1 MKICENATVQ
11 TAQKKQYQCAVP
23 AEEVARVKGL
33 GCLWD
38 KSSADCFNV
47 RVITVNGK
55 LTADKLAAV
64 AQAAKQFGKGEA
76 AMTSRLSIEIQ
87 GVPCD
92 NIEPMRAFLAEH
104 GLQTGGTGP
113 KVRPVVSCKG
123 TTCQYGLIDTFGL
136 SEKIHKQ
143 FYEGYRTVRLPHK
156 FKIAVGGCPNNCVK
170 PNLNDIGIV
179 GQRVPVVDLSKC
191 KGCKK
196 CQIEALCPVKVAKLT
211 DGKIVIDPEKCK
223 HCGRCVGKCPFQ
235 VSDQYIDGYR
245 VYLGG
250 RWGKDFAHGKPM
262 DTLFAT
268 EEEVL
273 SIVEKAILLF
283 RDQGVAGERL
293 SDTLERIGFENACR
307 LLESDELLARKDEIL
322 SK

>member
-1 MKICENATVQ
+1 MRIDENAKIESFE
-11 TAQKKQYQCAVP
+11 KKPGCALS

-38 KSSADCFNV
+38 KRTADCFNV

-55 LTADKLAAV
+55 LTSEKLAAI
-64 AQAAKQFGKGEA
+64 AQAAEKFGSGEA
-76 AMTSRLSIEIQ
+76 AMTSRQTIEIQ
-87 GVPCD
+87 CVPYA
-92 NIEPMRAFLAEH
+92 NIQPMQEFLAGF
-104 GLQTGGTGP
+104 GLEPGGTGP

-143 FYEGYRTVRLPHK
+143 FYEGYHQVRLPHK

-170 PNLNDIGIV
+170 PSLNDLGIV
-179 GQRVPVVDLSKC
+179 GQKVPVADFDIC
-191 KGCKK
+191 KGCKT
-196 CQIEALCPVKVAKLT
+196 CQLEKACPVHVAHVE
-211 DGKIVIDPEKCK
+211 DGKVVIDEEACK
-223 HCGRCVGKCPFQ
+223 HCGRCVGKCPFH
-235 VSDQYIDGYR
+235 VTDKYITGYR

-250 RWGKDFAHGKPM
+250 RWGKNYAHGIPM
-262 DTLFAT
+262 DKLFTT

-273 SIVEKAILLF
+273 AVVEKAILLF
-283 RDQGVAGERL
+283 RDQGIAGERF
-293 SDTLERIGFENACR
+293 SDTVARIGFEEACR
-307 LLESDELLARKDEIL
+307 LLEGSELLQRKEEIL